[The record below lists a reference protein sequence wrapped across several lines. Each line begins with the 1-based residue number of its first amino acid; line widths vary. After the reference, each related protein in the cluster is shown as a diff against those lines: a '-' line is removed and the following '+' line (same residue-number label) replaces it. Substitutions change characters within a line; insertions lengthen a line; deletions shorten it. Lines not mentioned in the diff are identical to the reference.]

1 MSELEKNIELIKE
14 TLSLDEDDV
23 LIPFSAE
30 KGMGVDDAWE
40 VLYDVVE
47 QGV

>member
-1 MSELEKNIELIKE
+1 MELIKE
-14 TLSLDEDDV
+14 TLNLDEDDV

-30 KGMGVDDAWE
+30 KGVGVEDAWE

-47 QGV
+47 QGI